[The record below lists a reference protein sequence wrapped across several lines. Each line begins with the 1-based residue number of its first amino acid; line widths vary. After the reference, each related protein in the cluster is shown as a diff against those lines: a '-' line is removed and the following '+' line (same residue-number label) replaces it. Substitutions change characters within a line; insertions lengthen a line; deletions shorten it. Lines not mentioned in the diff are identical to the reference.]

1 MNEFTEEEAE
11 IFWKYKEWFGE
22 VEKTAMNKSY
32 KMVLLLAMLERGPL
46 SWEQPVQAREIVRF
60 FYDYL
65 TAESYRLRAEARDRQ
80 TKQLLSQYDEERIA
94 RLIREMPMDK
104 WSGSSKGLVAV
115 EREHF
120 SIKLELLPHEREKVF
135 EWTRQIC
142 EFRLHHYFERR

>member
-1 MNEFTEEEAE
+1 
-11 IFWKYKEWFGE
+11 
-22 VEKTAMNKSY
+22 
-32 KMVLLLAMLERGPL
+32 
-46 SWEQPVQAREIVRF
+46 VQAREIVRF

-80 TKQLLSQYDEERIA
+80 TKQLLSQYDEERTA